1 MPSELGL
8 ADGFRGDFP
17 QQILGKVH
25 EIGIH
30 RVGLIELQHGEFGIV
45 PGGKP
50 FVAEVAVE
58 LEHFAAA
65 ADEQPLE
72 IQLGGD
78 AQIHRQVERVVVG
91 DERARRGA
99 TGDHLQHRRFDFH
112 ESGVVKVVADRAH
125 DVGAQC
131 EAFAGF
137 RIGDQIDIAAAVPQF
152 GVGEALVLVGQRP
165 QGFAEQGEIRHAHGQ
180 LALAGAEHLALGA
193 DDVAEIE
200 EFQQFGEIGGQL
212 FMVQVQLD
220 GVAAIVDHQKGPAHT
235 DHPAGET
242 DPPRQRLEF
251 VGVAVFAFTVDCAG
265 AVGGVEIIG
274 EGLAPPAQ
282 RGKLAPP
289 LGDQLVFA
297 RVIFRVW
304 VLGWIHV
311 RILAR
316 VCVPLCAVLRGHVAK
331 APTSGWLR

>member
-30 RVGLIELQHGEFGIV
+30 RVGLIKLQHGELGVV

-65 ADEQPLE
+65 ANKQPLE

-78 AQIHRQVERVVVG
+78 AQIHRQVERIVVG
-91 DERARRGA
+91 DEGARCGTA
-99 TGDHLQHRRFDFH
+99 WDHLQHRRFDFH
-112 ESGVVKVVADRAH
+112 ESGPLEVAADRAH
-125 DVGAQC
+125 DAGARL

-137 RIGDQIDIAAAVPQF
+137 RVGDQIDIAAAVPQF

-212 FMVQVQLD
+212 FVVQVQLD

-235 DHPAGET
+235 DHPAREA

-251 VGVAVFAFTVDCAG
+251 VGVEVGEFAVDCAG
-265 AVGGVEIIG
+265 AVGGAESIG
-274 EGLAPPAQ
+274 EGQAPPAQ

-297 RVIFRVW
+297 GVAFRGLIWGLVY
-304 VLGWIHV
+304 
-311 RILAR
+311 IL
-316 VCVPLCAVLRGHVAK
+316 LCGHVAK
-331 APTSGWLR
+331 APISSWLR